1 MTVWNPVKRSA
12 FYHEHLALGASL
24 EERDGWLQPARYS
37 SVEQEME
44 LLSLDAGFCDISP
57 VGKISIQGEE
67 LDHLLGPVFPGA
79 MDLDIGSLRQMTV
92 TSGSGSSNVVLA
104 RLAVDEFLALTSAES
119 KSALVE
125 LLVENPDQCAH
136 VVDLTSAL
144 AGVRVAGPSAGPLL
158 ASLTELDLSDAAL
171 PDLRCAQSRVTE
183 LQGTLL
189 RMDVA
194 ELPCYELYVSREFGQ
209 YFWEVLMEAAA
220 WYKAAPVGFEA
231 MERLEA

>member
-12 FYHEHLALGASL
+12 FYHEHLALGAAL

-37 SVEQEME
+37 SVEQELE
-44 LLSLDAGFCDISP
+44 RLRLDAGFCDISP

-67 LDHLLGPVFPGA
+67 LDHCLGPVFSGA
-79 MDLDIGSLRQMTV
+79 MDLDIGSLRQTAA
-92 TSGSGSSNVVLA
+92 TSGSSSSNVVLA
-104 RLAVDEFLALTSAES
+104 RLAVDDFLAVTPAEG

-125 LLVENPDQCAH
+125 SLAEDPDHCAH

-144 AGVRVAGPSAGPLL
+144 AGVRIAGPSAGPLL

-171 PDLRCAQSRVTE
+171 PDLRCAQSRVAE
-183 LQGTLL
+183 IQGTLL
-189 RMDVA
+189 RRDVA
-194 ELPCYELYVSREFGQ
+194 GLPCYELYVSREFGQ
-209 YFWEVLMEAAA
+209 YFWEVLMEAAE